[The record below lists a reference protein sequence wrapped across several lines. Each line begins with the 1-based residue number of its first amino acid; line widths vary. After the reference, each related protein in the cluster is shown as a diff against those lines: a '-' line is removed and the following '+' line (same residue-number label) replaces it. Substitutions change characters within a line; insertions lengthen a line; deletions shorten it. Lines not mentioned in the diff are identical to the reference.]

1 MDCIRKIGAEEGRND
16 EEELLGK
23 DEPFHETPLERVA
36 RMVEE
41 GEVRFDWGD

>member
-1 MDCIRKIGAEEGRND
+1 MEFISKEEKREERRN
-16 EEELLGK
+16 EEN
-23 DEPFHETPLERVA
+23 DFETPLERVA

>member
-1 MDCIRKIGAEEGRND
+1 MEFIRKMGTEERRND
-16 EEELLGK
+16 EEELL
-23 DEPFHETPLERVA
+23 DTDDLRHETPLERVA